1 MNHKKKILELL
12 EVADQ
17 KQMKIIYFF
26 ILHLLS

>member
-1 MNHKKKILELL
+1 MNHKKIILELL

-17 KQMKIIYFF
+17 KQIRLIYFF